1 MNFVRNI
8 SFSLVF
14 FFTGLAFAQEDYPE
28 WTELPA
34 KTPIQAKLRLPEGMD
49 YRIDKQDYKCFST
62 KEYQSLLIY
71 ANEYQALYDW
81 RVDSEVLIETFKM
94 MGQVYDTRIEN
105 FQEQVAYLK
114 NDRTQMIQQMAID
127 KKYIM
132 TLQNQP
138 ERASL
143 GWKIVAGIEMVGLVA
158 LAITAAVK

>member
-8 SFSLVF
+8 SFSIVF
-14 FFTGLAFAQEDYPE
+14 FFAGLAFAQEDYPE

-49 YRIDKQDYKCFST
+49 YRIDKQDYKCFSV
-62 KEYQSLLIY
+62 KEYQSLLLY

-105 FQEQVAYLK
+105 FQEQVTYLK